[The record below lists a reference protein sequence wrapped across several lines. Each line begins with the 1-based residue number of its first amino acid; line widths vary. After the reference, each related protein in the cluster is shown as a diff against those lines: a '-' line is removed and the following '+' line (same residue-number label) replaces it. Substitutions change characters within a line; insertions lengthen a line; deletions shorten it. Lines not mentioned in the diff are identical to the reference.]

1 MKKSC
6 TIKQLNV
13 NCIRIYAATKQQN
26 HETFE
31 IRYALHTHTQI
42 VKWITLFSIPLIF
55 HTIRRIHL
63 FFFLKP
69 NQSEIEQLQSQ
80 KPRLIAQIILTRNLA
95 ARFEVY

>member
-1 MKKSC
+1 MS
-6 TIKQLNV
+6 IVFEFMQ
-13 NCIRIYAATKQQN
+13 QQN
-26 HETFE
+26 NKIMKHLKLDTL
-31 IRYALHTHTQI
+31 YTHTQI